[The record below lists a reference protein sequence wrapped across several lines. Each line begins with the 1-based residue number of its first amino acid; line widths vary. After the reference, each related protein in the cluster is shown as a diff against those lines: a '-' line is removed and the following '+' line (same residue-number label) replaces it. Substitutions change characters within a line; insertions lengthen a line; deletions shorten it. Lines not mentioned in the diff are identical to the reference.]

1 MVFNRFSIQVAVRL
15 ILIAATMFAGVWSYF
30 ETIIIMSPLGFGLLT
45 LIQMLLLFYYINR
58 TRAELLT
65 FFKSFDN
72 RDFNK
77 AYNEFAWGQ
86 SKDELKVA
94 FNDVLRTFKKLSLE
108 REEQYQYLKLVNEHV
123 SVGLIS
129 FKDDGK
135 VDLMN
140 TAAQG
145 LLNVPALGMIT
156 QLSNHDEALWGE
168 LKAMNPGDKTI
179 LSPLHSNV
187 KLAAISRSFKL
198 AEENYTLISLQD
210 ISAELEDREMD
221 AWQKLIRVLT
231 HEIMNS
237 VTPVVS
243 LTTAIKMIMQ
253 DDQGKLKTDQ
263 FDPEELNDVF
273 MSIVAIE
280 KRGQGLLGFVKAYRD
295 YTRPPVPEFSKVNAF
310 TLINE
315 TVQLTKSEMGE
326 VKVNISNEIP
336 SDAFIQADE
345 KLIGQVLIN
354 LLKNAAEAMENSPSA
369 RIDITFRQE
378 EEHTYLEVADN
389 GPGISDD
396 IINEIF
402 VPFFTTKKQGNGI
415 GLSLSKQIMKAH
427 KGDITVLTNSEG
439 TVFSLKF

>member
-1 MVFNRFSIQVAVRL
+1 
-15 ILIAATMFAGVWSYF
+15 MFAGIWSYF
-30 ETIIIMSPLGFGLLT
+30 ETDIIMSPIGFGVLAIL
-45 LIQMLLLFYYINR
+45 QMLLLFYNINR
-58 TRAELLT
+58 TRAELLV

-77 AYNEFAWGQ
+77 AYNEFGWGQ

-94 FNDVLRTFKKLSLE
+94 FNDVLRTFRKLSLE

-129 FKDDGK
+129 YKDDGK

-140 TAAQG
+140 TATQN
-145 LLNVPALGMIT
+145 LLNVPVLGKID
-156 QLSNHDEALWGE
+156 QLANHDQVLWSKLEG
-168 LKAMNPGDKTI
+168 LKPGDSTI
-179 LSPLHSNV
+179 LSPANSSL
-187 KLAAISRSFKL
+187 KLAVVSRSFKL
-198 AEENYTLISLQD
+198 ADENYTLLSLQD

-253 DDQGKLKTDQ
+253 DEQGKLKTDQ
-263 FDPEELNDVF
+263 LDPEELKDVF
-273 MSIVAIE
+273 KSIVAIE

-295 YTRPPVPEFSKVNAF
+295 YTRPPVPEIHEVNLF

-315 TVQLTKSEMGE
+315 TIQLTKPEMSNI
-326 VKVNISNEIP
+326 KVDISNEFP

-345 KLIGQVLIN
+345 KLIGQVVIN
-354 LLKNAAEAMENSPSA
+354 LIKNASEAMFGQTDA
-369 RIDITFRQE
+369 KIDISLRQE
-378 EEHTYLEVADN
+378 AQTTYLEISDN
-389 GPGISDD
+389 GPGIPED
-396 IINEIF
+396 IINEVF

-427 KGDITVLTNSEG
+427 KGDIIVSTDLEG
-439 TVFSLKF
+439 TVFSLRF

>member
-1 MVFNRFSIQVAVRL
+1 MVFNRFSIQVGVRL
-15 ILIAATMFAGVWSYF
+15 LLIGVTMFAAIWSYF
-30 ETIIIMSPLGFGLLT
+30 ETNIMMSPIGFGVLVI
-45 LIQMLLLFYYINR
+45 IQMIWLFYFINR
-58 TRAELLT
+58 TRAELLI
-65 FFKSFDN
+65 FFKAFDN

-77 AYNEFAWGQ
+77 LYNEFAWGQ

-94 FNDVLRTFKKLSLE
+94 FNNVLKTFKKLSLE

-135 VDLMN
+135 IDLMN

-145 LLNVPALGMIT
+145 LLNVPPLGMIS
-156 QLSNHDEALWGE
+156 QLSNHDGALWGE
-168 LKAMNPGDKTI
+168 LKTMKSGDRTI
-179 LSPLHSNV
+179 LSPVNSHV

-198 AEENYTLISLQD
+198 AEENYTLISVQD

-273 MSIVAIE
+273 KSIVAIE

-295 YTRPPVPEFSKVNAF
+295 YTRPPVPEINEVNVF

-315 TVQLTKSEMGE
+315 TVQLTKSEMGT

-336 SDAFIQADE
+336 SEAFIQADE

-354 LLKNAAEAMENSPSA
+354 LIKNAAEAMENSPKA
-369 RIDITFRQE
+369 QVDISVRQE
-378 EEHTYLEVADN
+378 EEQTYLEVADN
-389 GPGISDD
+389 GPGIPED
-396 IINEIF
+396 IVNEIF

-427 KGDITVLTNSEG
+427 KGDITVSSNSEG
-439 TVFSLKF
+439 TIFSLKF

>member
-1 MVFNRFSIQVAVRL
+1 
-15 ILIAATMFAGVWSYF
+15 MFAAIWSYF
-30 ETIIIMSPLGFGLLT
+30 ETNIMMSPLGFGVLT
-45 LIQMLLLFYYINR
+45 IIQMILLFFFINR
-58 TRAELLT
+58 TRAELLI

-94 FNDVLRTFKKLSLE
+94 FNNVLRTFKKLSLE

-123 SVGLIS
+123 SVGLVS
-129 FKDDGK
+129 FKDDGR

-145 LLNVPALGMIT
+145 LLNVPALGMIN
-156 QLSNHDEALWGE
+156 QLENHDIALWSA
-168 LKAMNPGDKTI
+168 LKTMSPGDKSI
-179 LSPLHSNV
+179 LSPVNSNV

-198 AEENYTLISLQD
+198 AEENYTLISIQD

-263 FDPEELNDVF
+263 LDSEELSDVF
-273 MSIVAIE
+273 KSIVAIE

-295 YTRPPVPEFSKVNAF
+295 YTRPPVPEFSKVNVF

-315 TVQLTKSEMGE
+315 TVQLTKSEMDTT
-326 VKVNISNEIP
+326 KVNISKEIP
-336 SDAFIQADE
+336 SEAFIQADE

-354 LLKNAAEAMENSPSA
+354 LIKNAAEAMEVSSNA
-369 RIDITFRQE
+369 QIDISLRQE
-378 EEHTYLEVADN
+378 EEHTYLDVADN
-389 GPGISDD
+389 GPGITKD
-396 IINEIF
+396 IVKEIF

-427 KGDITVLTNSEG
+427 KGDITVSTNLEG

>member
-1 MVFNRFSIQVAVRL
+1 MVFNRFSVQVGIRL
-15 ILIAATMFAGVWSYF
+15 LLIGVTMFAAIWSYF
-30 ETIIIMSPLGFGLLT
+30 ETNIMMSPLGFGVLAI
-45 LIQMLLLFYYINR
+45 IQMVLLFYFINR
-58 TRAELLT
+58 TRAELLI

-77 AYNEFAWGQ
+77 LYNEFAWGQ

-94 FNDVLRTFKKLSLE
+94 FNNVLRTFKKLSLE

-129 FKDDGK
+129 FKDNGR

-145 LLNVPALGMIT
+145 LLNVPALGLIS
-156 QLSNHDEALWGE
+156 QLSNHDEALWEE
-168 LKAMNPGDKTI
+168 LKNMKPGDKSI
-179 LSPLHSNV
+179 LSPANSNV
-187 KLAAISRSFKL
+187 KLAAVSRSFKL
-198 AEENYTLISLQD
+198 ADENYTLISLQD

-273 MSIVAIE
+273 KSIVAIE

-295 YTRPPVPEFSKVNAF
+295 YTRPPVPEISKVNVF

-315 TVQLTKSEMGE
+315 TVQVTKSEMSA

-336 SDAFIQADE
+336 TDAFIQADE

-354 LLKNAAEAMENSPSA
+354 LIKNAVEAMEGLPSA
-369 RIDITFRQE
+369 HIDISLQQE
-378 EEHTYLEVADN
+378 EEHTYIEVGDN
-389 GPGISDD
+389 GSGIPED
-396 IINEIF
+396 IVNEIF

-427 KGDITVLTNSEG
+427 KGDITVSTNPEG
-439 TVFSLKF
+439 TIFSLRF

>member
-1 MVFNRFSIQVAVRL
+1 
-15 ILIAATMFAGVWSYF
+15 MFAGIWSYF
-30 ETIIIMSPLGFGLLT
+30 ETNIIMSPIGFGVLT
-45 LIQMLLLFYYINR
+45 IIQIGLLFYFINR
-58 TRAELLT
+58 TRAELLV

-77 AYNEFAWGQ
+77 LYNEFAWGQ

-94 FNDVLRTFKKLSLE
+94 FNNVLRTFKKLSLE

-129 FKDDGK
+129 FKDNGR

-145 LLNVPALGMIT
+145 LLNVPTLGMIN
-156 QLSNHDEALWGE
+156 QLENHDAALWSA
-168 LKAMNPGDKTI
+168 LKTMNPGDKSI
-179 LSPLHSNV
+179 LSPVNSIV

-198 AEENYTLISLQD
+198 ADEEYTLISLQD

-263 FDPEELNDVF
+263 LDPEELNDVF
-273 MSIVAIE
+273 KSIVAIE

-295 YTRPPVPEFSKVNAF
+295 YTRPPVPEISKVNVL

-315 TVQLTKSEMGE
+315 TVQVTKSEMGA
-326 VKVNISNEIP
+326 VKVNISKEIP
-336 SDAFIQADE
+336 TDAFIQADE
-345 KLIGQVLIN
+345 KLISQVLIN
-354 LLKNAAEAMENSPSA
+354 LLKNAAEVMERSPNA
-369 RIDITFRQE
+369 QIDISVRQE
-378 EEHTYLEVADN
+378 QEHTYLEVADN
-389 GPGISDD
+389 GSGIPED

-415 GLSLSKQIMKAH
+415 GLSLSKQIIKAH
-427 KGDITVLTNSEG
+427 KGNITVSSNSEG